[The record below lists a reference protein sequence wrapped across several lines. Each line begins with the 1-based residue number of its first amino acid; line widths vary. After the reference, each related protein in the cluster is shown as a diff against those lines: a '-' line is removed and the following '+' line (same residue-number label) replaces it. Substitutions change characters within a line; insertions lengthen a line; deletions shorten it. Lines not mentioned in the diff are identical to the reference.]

1 MYLTVLDFIPF
12 SYYIFRSCSHDEGR
26 TNSEEK
32 QNISY
37 LEIPSKYLPVL
48 IIFVQKLIERFID
61 ALRRGSHRIWNKV
74 TGAVT
79 GSETRSQGRSPDLK
93 QGLRGGHRIW
103 NKITGAVKGYETTNK
118 AAGAV
123 TVYETTF
130 QGQTQDLK
138 HI

>member
-61 ALRRGSHRIWNKV
+61 ALRRGS
-74 TGAVT
+74 T
-79 GSETRSQGRSPDLK
+79 GSETRSQGRSQDMKQDL
-93 QGLRGGHRIW
+93 RAGHRI
-103 NKITGAVKGYETTNK
+103 
-118 AAGAV
+118 
-123 TVYETTF
+123 
-130 QGQTQDLK
+130 
-138 HI
+138 